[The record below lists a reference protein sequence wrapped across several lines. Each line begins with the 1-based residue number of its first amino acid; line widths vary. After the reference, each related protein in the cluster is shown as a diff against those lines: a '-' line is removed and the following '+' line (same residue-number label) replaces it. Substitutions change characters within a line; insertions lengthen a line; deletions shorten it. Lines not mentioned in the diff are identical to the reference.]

1 MLSKRQFLLGLP
13 ASLSL
18 SLMAQTAAA
27 NPASTTEAMAEI
39 NSLLNQYSLTLDTGQ
54 IEQCAELFSRAEFEI
69 EGVATVT
76 GKDGVQGLFSGI
88 ILYEDGTPR
97 TKHLISNVDIRIADD
112 GLSAT
117 ASSYLTV
124 MQQAG
129 DAPLRPIFAGAYS
142 DRFALIEGEWVFTS
156 RVISKP
162 LFGDMSL
169 HLTNPPN

>member
-1 MLSKRQFLLGLP
+1 MLSKRQILLGLP
-13 ASLSL
+13 AYLSL
-18 SLMAQTAAA
+18 SLMAQTAEAS
-27 NPASTTEAMAEI
+27 PTSTTDAVAEI

-76 GKDGVQGLFSGI
+76 GKDGVQELFSGI

-112 GLSAT
+112 GVTAT
-117 ASSYLTV
+117 SSSYLTV

-129 DAPLRPIFAGAYS
+129 DAPLRPIFSGIYS
-142 DRFALIEGEWVFTS
+142 DKFAWIDGEWVFTS
-156 RVISKP
+156 RVISQP
-162 LFGDMSL
+162 LIGDMSL